1 MKFFKMEII
10 KFINNK
16 LFVGLCLLII
26 LTPTAFSK
34 PVSYS
39 LPFGWSKIK
48 DMSDIK
54 TINQKCYF
62 DYSLDY
68 TDLDIENSTKNCPL
82 TSSDSTSDSDTP
94 ENIEKEDSVSEK
106 KIYLYQ
112 SDQFSLFLEEFSLN
126 LKGEPISD
134 PTSYDAYNKISGY
147 ILFLEKDNQIVDHL
161 TVSSFEI
168 GDSGF
173 TYELDFY
180 IDKKFNIWLLTH
192 GVSDL
197 GEGIGLWGHYK
208 INLQKIKFEAIKI
221 KTEVEQINFPD
232 ELIVLP
238 NRYFDKNSVKP
249 CSEEYD
255 CNSQY
260 SYIYY
265 LNEAKKNTALLIKK
279 SNAPKNTFS
288 LFKKKLDQT
297 CITMPRFDYNKEY
310 ELSYFNDLY
319 SCEINGLKQE
329 LIRIE
334 KELGK

>member
-126 LKGEPISD
+126 LKLS
-134 PTSYDAYNKISGY
+134 
-147 ILFLEKDNQIVDHL
+147 
-161 TVSSFEI
+161 
-168 GDSGF
+168 
-173 TYELDFY
+173 
-180 IDKKFNIWLLTH
+180 
-192 GVSDL
+192 
-197 GEGIGLWGHYK
+197 
-208 INLQKIKFEAIKI
+208 
-221 KTEVEQINFPD
+221 
-232 ELIVLP
+232 LIH
-238 NRYFDKNSVKP
+238 
-249 CSEEYD
+249 
-255 CNSQY
+255 
-260 SYIYY
+260 I
-265 LNEAKKNTALLIKK
+265 
-279 SNAPKNTFS
+279 
-288 LFKKKLDQT
+288 
-297 CITMPRFDYNKEY
+297 
-310 ELSYFNDLY
+310 
-319 SCEINGLKQE
+319 
-329 LIRIE
+329 
-334 KELGK
+334 

>member
-1 MKFFKMEII
+1 MAII
-10 KFINNK
+10 KFIKSK
-16 LFVGLCLLII
+16 LFVGLCLLIV

-34 PVSYS
+34 PSNS
-39 LPFGWSKIK
+39 LLPFGWSEIK
-48 DMSDIK
+48 DMSNIK
-54 TINQKCYF
+54 AINKKCYF
-62 DYSLDY
+62 DYSLAY
-68 TDLDIENSTKNCPL
+68 TDLDIENSIKNCPL

-161 TVSSFEI
+161 TVSWFEI

-173 TYELDFY
+173 TDELSFY
-180 IDKKFNIWLLTH
+180 IDKKFNIFIINH
-192 GVSDL
+192 GVTDL
-197 GEGIGLWGHYK
+197 GDWLGLWAHYK
-208 INLQKIKFEAIKI
+208 IDLKNFKFEAIKV
-221 KTEVEQINFPD
+221 KTESEQMNFPD
-232 ELIVLP
+232 NLIVFA
-238 NRYFDKNSVKP
+238 NSNYDKNSVQRCKQ
-249 CSEEYD
+249 EFNTE
-255 CNSQY
+255 CNNQNTY
-260 SYIYY
+260 N
-265 LNEAKKNTALLIKK
+265 LNEVKKSTALLVKK
-279 SNAPKNTFS
+279 SKAPKNTFT

-297 CITMPRFDYNKEY
+297 CITMPRFDYKKEY